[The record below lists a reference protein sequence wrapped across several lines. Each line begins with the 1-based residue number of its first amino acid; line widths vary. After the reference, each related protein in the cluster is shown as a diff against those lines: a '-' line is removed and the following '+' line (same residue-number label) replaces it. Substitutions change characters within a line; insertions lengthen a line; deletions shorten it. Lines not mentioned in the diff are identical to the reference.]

1 MLNEY
6 TFKWLP
12 TSLQCFPA
20 LSMPICNSQYISRNS
35 GFVNTGISE
44 LSLPSYGVWLDCC
57 SLPVTLFDPDISVS
71 QICKTPSV
79 KNGVNNKF
87 ITIFSVMFSM

>member
-12 TSLQCFPA
+12 ISLQCFPA
-20 LSMPICNSQYISRNS
+20 LNMPICNSQYISRSN

-44 LSLPSYGVWLDCC
+44 LSLPSYGGLVWTVAVYR
-57 SLPVTLFDPDISVS
+57 SHYMTHW
-71 QICKTPSV
+71 
-79 KNGVNNKF
+79 GVNIKL
-87 ITIFSVMFSM
+87 ITILSVIFSM